1 MKVQDFMTPGP
12 VCVAPEDMA
21 ASAARVLSR
30 YNIGSVPVCAKG
42 GKLCGLLT
50 DRAIVLRCVAVGL
63 PPEKTAV
70 ADIMTPRIVAAAP
83 GDDAEEAAQRM
94 ALEQVRRLP
103 VVEGGK
109 LVGVLSLGD
118 LTVND
123 RFRMEASDCLAEIC
137 TNLKKR

>member
-1 MKVQDFMTPGP
+1 MKLAYTQPAEELLQELGTTAQG
-12 VCVAPEDMA
+12 
-21 ASAARVLSR
+21 LS
-30 YNIGSVPVCAKG
+30 
-42 GKLCGLLT
+42 
-50 DRAIVLRCVAVGL
+50 
-63 PPEKTAV
+63 
-70 ADIMTPRIVAAAP
+70 
-83 GDDAEEAAQRM
+83 AEEAAQRM